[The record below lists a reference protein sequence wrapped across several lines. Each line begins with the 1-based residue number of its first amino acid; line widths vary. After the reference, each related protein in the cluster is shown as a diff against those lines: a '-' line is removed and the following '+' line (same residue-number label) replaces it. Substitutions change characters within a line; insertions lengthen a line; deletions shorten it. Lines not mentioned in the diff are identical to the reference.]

1 MTIIGFVG
9 MLRPHTF
16 PQLCLLS
23 FTLVVKDKH
32 SLAFSRQI
40 SGTDSGLI
48 HHALRLDQQRYVPLG
63 FYIKFKAKTIEN
75 ARAYFP
81 NLSVPT
87 TDYHRMCPVD
97 ALRVLVSKGLW
108 KERLLRRALKP
119 GPELKDYMKSMPD
132 DDLQI
137 SPHALRI
144 GGRTWYITQGLDR
157 QFVDFLGTWVSPEA
171 SARYYRESPAAV
183 IRLLQKFF
191 KSLPHPRELY

>member
-1 MTIIGFVG
+1 

-16 PQLCLLS
+16 PQLCPRS

-32 SLAFSRQI
+32 SAAFSSQVPGNDYR
-40 SGTDSGLI
+40 LI
-48 HHALRLDQQRYVPLG
+48 HYALRLDQQRYIPMG
-63 FYIKFKAKTIEN
+63 FYIKFKSKTMID

-81 NLSVPT
+81 NLSIPST
-87 TDYHRMCPVD
+87 HYQKMCPVD

-108 KERLLRRALKP
+108 TERLLHKTLRCGSSLN
-119 GPELKDYMKSMPD
+119 DYIKRMPD
-132 DDLQI
+132 DDLKI

-144 GGRTWYITQGLDR
+144 GGRTWYITHGLDR

-171 SARYYRESPAAV
+171 SARYYRESPPAV

-191 KSLPHPRELY
+191 MSLPHPRDLY